1 MSARGA
7 KTWSAI
13 IPLKPPGQRKTRLAT
28 RFSAARRDVLAQ
40 KMFLHVAA
48 VLRAVPDMAEV
59 LLLSVAPLPRFEENW
74 VLDQGR
80 GLNAELFAA
89 AHACR
94 SPHVLVI
101 HADLPLLT
109 VADILALTQ
118 GEANAAIAPDRHQRG
133 TNAVALRDAPNFHFA
148 FGENSFE
155 RHLALATSPMRVV
168 TRAGLALDVDT
179 PADFDLA
186 FPLPFVLGAGVGP
199 GVAECGAAE
208 ALQSQAMPD
217 LAHHHLL

>member
-1 MSARGA
+1 MSARI

-13 IPLKPPGQRKTRLAT
+13 IPLKPPGQRKTRLAA

-40 KMFLHVAA
+40 KMFLHVAE

-59 LLLSVAPLPRFEENW
+59 LLLSDAPLPGWEKNW
-74 VLDQGR
+74 ILDQGR
-80 GLNAELFAA
+80 GLNAELSAA
-89 AHACR
+89 ARACR
-94 SPHVLVI
+94 APHVLVI

-109 VADILALTQ
+109 VADVLALTQ
-118 GEANAAIAPDRHQRG
+118 GGTGAAIAPDRHWRG

-186 FPLPFVLGAGVGP
+186 FPLPLVLGAGVGP